1 MVETGV
7 SVGVSI
13 PCYFYKN
20 HTFDNRLGGLKF
32 PNAIANNF
40 LGDERTGKGEPLCVV
55 VVVVVIQVVL

>member
-20 HTFDNRLGGLKF
+20 HIFDNRLDGLKF
-32 PNAIANNF
+32 PNVIANNF
-40 LGDERTGKGEPLCVV
+40 LDNWVMKKQAKESHFV
-55 VVVVVIQVVL
+55 